1 MATSLISIHSNRHKY
16 IMELLSQIKLQ
27 NLKLHY
33 IITRINLVEQATYI
47 NRQMWLC
54 L

>member
-16 IMELLSQIKLQ
+16 IMELLSQIKIQ
-27 NLKLHY
+27 NIKLHN
-33 IITRINLVEQATYI
+33 IITRINLVEQATCI
-47 NRQMWLC
+47 NRQMWCC